1 MKIKWHVFAFSSI
14 LFSFILN
21 VIANRVGMVYHIL
34 PYNHLEKYYLQYSY
48 SLKPEE
54 ARQVLAHMMGVSK
67 FHKLGFQ
74 GQATK
79 VIDSIEMRSLWGL
92 WEEKKNHMLITLAG
106 VIDIKAFF
114 TEQPLFIIKNSP
126 SSEAYNH
133 LMKRILNQFHELTGS
148 PIERLYANIYGG
160 GLFLVPPI
168 MEIHDH
174 IQHAPSLKLFED
186 KFGKE
191 FTGIFDFQDK
201 ENRCFLSEIL
211 SLSSFI
217 NALSENFQASSVKL
231 MAAHLTSLEIL
242 YHHYGAD
249 SQQYIYAVKAFSL
262 VLNQISKELPNTTFT
277 IILLSP
283 TMILKDPLLRR
294 AEIEDTFGNDSSA
307 PALKELR
314 SVLPHCYDTKASCE
328 NATNYCSNHGSCEKY
343 LGQEKCYACRCFAT
357 VTNVAENGKKV
368 SYWSGDSCQKKDISS
383 EFQMFFWVIFFFLIT
398 VIWAIKLLYN
408 VGNEKLSAVLMNMDV
423 IKKT

>member
-1 MKIKWHVFAFSSI
+1 MACFRHFS
-14 LFSFILN
+14 N

-133 LMKRILNQFHELTGS
+133 LMKRS

-383 EFQMFFWVIFFFLIT
+383 EFQMFFWLYGQLNFC
-398 VIWAIKLLYN
+398 KYN